1 MVKIRAFVSMINISH
16 VPYQPEEILFRLDG
30 FLFLGNEEERLRTA
44 IQHHVMAG

>member
-1 MVKIRAFVSMINISH
+1 MINISH
-16 VPYQPEEILFRLDG
+16 VPYQPEEISRLDG